1 MFFND
6 QSRKNPKYETIATIA
21 VVAGRKNDPV
31 RGPMVRVTWNDSRK
45 TSTWLPVA
53 QQGTVG
59 MTWFRCPRI
68 GERVKVTRLV
78 GGPELGIVKGSVYD
92 SYVKSPTQDNLDNLH
107 VTFDDG
113 TSITFDPSNS
123 TLTLDSKGPINLKTK
138 GPIKLQSE
146 GDIEVETQA
155 NLSARVSETATV
167 ETEGPINVK
176 TKGPVKIDSEG
187 DVELITQA
195 NLNAKVSGTATVEA
209 PNVELKGDVK
219 ITGTLTVEG
228 ALTADGAQFNSDI
241 RVEGN
246 GTASGLWIDS
256 TGAGVGS

>member
-1 MFFND
+1 MFFRD
-6 QSRKNPKYETIATIA
+6 QPPKNPKYKAISTIA

-59 MTWFRCPRI
+59 MSWFRCPRI

-78 GGPELGIVKGSVYD
+78 GGPELGIVEGSVYD
-92 SYVKSPTQDNLDNLH
+92 SYVKSPVQDNLDNLH

-138 GPIKLQSE
+138 GPIKLESE
-146 GDIEVETQA
+146 DSIEVDTC
-155 NLSARVSETATV
+155 LLYTSPSPR
-167 ETEGPINVK
+167 
-176 TKGPVKIDSEG
+176 D
-187 DVELITQA
+187 
-195 NLNAKVSGTATVEA
+195 
-209 PNVELKGDVK
+209 
-219 ITGTLTVEG
+219 
-228 ALTADGAQFNSDI
+228 
-241 RVEGN
+241 
-246 GTASGLWIDS
+246 
-256 TGAGVGS
+256 

>member
-6 QSRKNPKYETIATIA
+6 QPPKNPRYKAISTIA
-21 VVAGRKNDPV
+21 VVADRKNDAV

-53 QQGTVG
+53 QSGTVG
-59 MTWFRCPRI
+59 MSWFRCPRL

-78 GGPELGIVKGSVYD
+78 GGPELGIVEGSVYD
-92 SYVKSPTQDNLDNLH
+92 SSVKSPVQDNLDNAH

-113 TSITFDPSNS
+113 TTITFDPSTS

-138 GPIKLQSE
+138 GPVKLE
-146 GDIEVETQA
+146 
-155 NLSARVSETATV
+155 N
-167 ETEGPINVK
+167 
-176 TKGPVKIDSEG
+176 EG
-187 DVELITQA
+187 DVELTTQA

-219 ITGTLTVEG
+219 ITGNLTVEG
-228 ALTADGAQFNSDI
+228 ALTAEGAQFNSDI
-241 RVEGN
+241 KVTGN

>member
-1 MFFND
+1 MFSND
-6 QSRKNPKYETIATIA
+6 RSPKNPKYKAISTIA
-21 VVAGRKNDPV
+21 VVADRKNDAV

-59 MTWFRCPRI
+59 MSWFRCPRI

-78 GGPELGIVKGSVYD
+78 GGPELGIVEGSVYD
-92 SYVKSPTQDNLDNLH
+92 SSVKSPTQDNLDNLH

-113 TSITFDPSNS
+113 TTLTFDPSTS

-138 GPIKLQSE
+138 GPIKLE
-146 GDIEVETQA
+146 
-155 NLSARVSETATV
+155 
-167 ETEGPINVK
+167 
-176 TKGPVKIDSEG
+176 SEG
-187 DVELITQA
+187 DVEVDTKA
-195 NLNAKVSGTATVEA
+195 NLNAKASGTAIVEA
-209 PNVELKGDVK
+209 PNVELKGNVSIK
-219 ITGTLTVEG
+219 GNLTVEG
-228 ALTADGAQFNSDI
+228 ALTSDGAQFTKDI
-241 RVEGN
+241 SVKGN

>member
-1 MFFND
+1 M
-6 QSRKNPKYETIATIA
+6 S
-21 VVAGRKNDPV
+21 
-31 RGPMVRVTWNDSRK
+31 
-45 TSTWLPVA
+45 
-53 QQGTVG
+53 
-59 MTWFRCPRI
+59 WFRCPRI

-78 GGPELGIVKGSVYD
+78 GGPELGIVEGSVYD
-92 SYVKSPTQDNLDNLH
+92 SSVKSPVQDNLDNLH

-113 TSITFDPSNS
+113 TSITFDPSTS

-146 GDIEVETQA
+146 GNVEVDTQA
-155 NLSARVSETATV
+155 SL
-167 ETEGPINVK
+167 
-176 TKGPVKIDSEG
+176 D
-187 DVELITQA
+187 
-195 NLNAKVSGTATVEA
+195 AKASGKATVEA

-228 ALTADGAQFNSDI
+228 ALTAEGARFNSDI